1 MNDFRYALRTL
12 RNSPGFTLVVTILLA
27 LGIGASCVIFSALDA
42 VMLKRLPVRHP
53 EQLFRIVTNLPQ
65 LGKRSYMPR
74 ALYRALS
81 DRASQDQA
89 SVATDAF
96 GFEEEFAG
104 VTEPGPAEQIRVHL
118 VTPNYFSALG
128 AGTALGRVLAPDEV
142 DTAVLSYGFF
152 EQRFHADPR
161 AIGRT
166 IVLHGHR
173 FTVVGVMA
181 KEFNGI
187 SADTAP
193 QVRVPLVALPSFLD
207 AALLA
212 TLPALLAADTIEKE
226 SELDLSVRLRP
237 GVSIARA
244 SGEINSIRR
253 AVAPEDTVTVELEPL
268 EHGTSRL
275 RDRFSGALMFL
286 VGAVGLLLLM
296 VCANVAGLLLARSA
310 SRRQEIAIRLAL
322 GATRARLV
330 RQMLTESLLLA
341 AAGGVGGVLVA
352 LAAIP
357 LLQRAIPPMR
367 DFSSETMP
375 LDLHF
380 RLDLPV
386 LGFSLLLSV
395 ATAVLFG
402 LAPALQMSQASG
414 TALGS
419 KLRSTLYDVLRST
432 RASSSWRGRQALVTF
447 EVALCTVLMA
457 GAGLLVRTFEQLQHL
472 DAGFDRDRVV
482 TFTVN
487 PSLMGYTPQQAD
499 SIGRAWIE
507 KARALPGVTSVAVA
521 SLGVMR
527 GSGMKMTVGVAGQRI
542 TPADPLNTSMN
553 SVSPE
558 YFDTMGM
565 RIVAGRGFTETDRPP
580 DNFAAVPA
588 VPAVPTDQRRPSRV
602 IVNEAFARRFFHGE
616 NPIGKLVGGAPS
628 QGVVKAGMQIVG
640 VVSDA
645 KYRSLREPVP
655 PTMYSFRSRA
665 SDNRF
670 ILHIRTANR
679 PDAIINP
686 VREAL
691 RSIDPQLPIVEIHT
705 LAEEVSASLWSERLV
720 ATLATIFGALAALL
734 TAVGLY
740 GLLAYAVAQRTREI
754 GIRMALGA
762 RLSDI
767 SHTIGGQ
774 ALAMVA
780 CGLIVGIAA
789 AFLAA
794 PAVRSLLY
802 GIAPHDALT
811 LCLTVVF
818 LLVIAVAATVVPI
831 LRALRIDPA
840 TALRQE

>member
-27 LGIGASCVIFSALDA
+27 LGIGASCAIFSALDA
-42 VMLKRLPVRHP
+42 VMLRRLPVRHP
-53 EQLFRIVTNLPQ
+53 EQLYWIVTNRPQ

-74 ALYRALS
+74 SLYRALS

-89 SVATDAF
+89 SAATDAF
-96 GFEEEFAG
+96 GFQEQFTAI
-104 VTEPGPAEQIRVHL
+104 TEPGPAEQIRVHL

-128 AGTALGRVLAPDEV
+128 AGTAIGRVLASGDV
-142 DTAVLSYGFF
+142 DTAVLSYEFF
-152 EQRFHADPR
+152 EQRFNGDPR
-161 AIGRT
+161 AIGRS

-173 FTVVGVMA
+173 FTVVGVMPR
-181 KEFNGI
+181 ELNGT
-187 SADTAP
+187 SMDTAP

-207 AALLA
+207 ASW
-212 TLPALLAADTIEKE
+212 LAAAAGPLTAEQIEKE
-226 SELDLSVRLRP
+226 FELDLSVRLRP
-237 GVSIARA
+237 GVSIAQA

-253 AVAPEDTVTVELEPL
+253 AIEPEDTVAVELEPL

-286 VGAVGLLLLM
+286 VGAVGMLLLM

-310 SRRQEIAIRLAL
+310 SRRQEIAVRLAL

-330 RQMLTESLLLA
+330 RQMLTESVLLA
-341 AAGGVGGVLVA
+341 AVGGVAGLLIA

-367 DFSSETMP
+367 DFSSETVP

-380 RLDLPV
+380 RLDFRV
-386 LGFSLLLSV
+386 LGFSVLLCI

-402 LAPALQMSQASG
+402 LAPAMQASR
-414 TALGS
+414 TAVH
-419 KLRSTLYDVLRST
+419 DVLRSA
-432 RASSSWRGRQALVTF
+432 RASASWRGRQALVTF

-472 DAGFDRDRVV
+472 DAGFDRDHVV

-487 PSLMGYTPQQAD
+487 PSLMAYPPQQAD
-499 SIGRAWIE
+499 SVTKAWIE
-507 KARALPGVTSVAVA
+507 KVRAMPGVTSVAVA
-521 SLGVMR
+521 GLGVMR
-527 GSGMKMTVGVAGQRI
+527 GSGMKTTIGVTGQKI
-542 TPADPLNTSMN
+542 TSADFLNTSTN
-553 SVSPE
+553 GVTAD

-565 RIVAGRGFTETDRPP
+565 RIVAGRDFAETDKFENGRTRLP
-580 DNFAAVPA
+580 
-588 VPAVPTDQRRPSRV
+588 RV
-602 IVNEAFARRFFHGE
+602 IVNQTFARRFFHDE
-616 NPIGKLVGGAPS
+616 NPIGRTLGGPDRSGSVTKPS
-628 QGVVKAGMQIVG
+628 SEIIG

-645 KYRSLREPVP
+645 KFRSLREPVP
-655 PTMYSFRSRA
+655 STMYSFRSGT

-670 ILHIRTANR
+670 ILHVRTANR
-679 PDAIINP
+679 PDSIINP

-705 LAEEVSASLWSERLV
+705 LAEEVSASLASERLV

-762 RLSDI
+762 RLADI
-767 SHTIGGQ
+767 ASTIGGQ

-780 CGLIVGIAA
+780 GGLAAGIAA
-789 AFLAA
+789 TFLAA

-802 GIAPHDALT
+802 GIAPHDGLT

-818 LLVIAVAATVVPI
+818 LLLVAIAATAVPI
-831 LRALRIDPA
+831 VRALRIDAA